1 MDVKRDRDELQKIYK
16 KINLIGKINEKLFKN
31 KRVLITGDTG
41 FKGSWLSFWMYL
53 NGAKVLGISSNIP
66 TNPSNFAALNLKEKS
81 NTKQ

>member
-1 MDVKRDRDELQKIYK
+1 MRNY
-16 KINLIGKINEKLFKN
+16 FKN

-66 TNPSNFAALNLKEKS
+66 TNPSNFAALNLKRKIKHK
-81 NTKQ
+81 TIDIRDQKK